1 MDYKSI
7 QELIKAVSESN
18 LSFFEVESD
27 GIHVK
32 MEKKTEQ
39 VLEEKVVQTAAASE
53 QSVKELDTNKAAY
66 IETVKQ
72 VSKEEII
79 SEVKVPDSNEAVV
92 TSPIVGTVYLSS
104 SPSAQAFV
112 QVGSKVKKGDVL
124 CIIEAMKLMNEI
136 ESEVDGEVMGICVTE
151 EQMVEYGQPLFRIKA

>member
-7 QELIKAVSESN
+7 QELIKTVSESN

-32 MEKKTEQ
+32 MEKKAEQ
-39 VLEEKVVQTAAASE
+39 VLVEKVLQATASSE
-53 QSVKELDTNKAAY
+53 QTVKELENIKTNY
-66 IETVKQ
+66 IEPVKT
-72 VSKEEII
+72 VSKEEIA
-79 SEVKVPDSNEAVV
+79 SEVKVSNSNETVV
-92 TSPIVGTVYLSS
+92 TSPIVGTVYLSP

-136 ESEVDGEVMGICVTE
+136 ESEVDGEIMGISVTQ
-151 EQMVEYGQPLFRIKA
+151 EQMVEYGQPLFIIKS